1 MLSNKKRY
9 IMKALINDN
18 FLLENNTALNLY
30 NEYAKD
36 LPIVD
41 YHCHIES
48 KEIAEDINYEN
59 ITKLW
64 LGGDHYKWRL
74 MRACGIDERFITGDA
89 SDKEKFMM
97 WAKAVESAFGNPLYH
112 WTCLELARYFDIN
125 EPLTILNAE
134 YVWNKANEILAS
146 GKLSARKIM
155 TGSNVELICTTDDPC
170 DSLIYHEQIKDSG
183 FECKVLPAFRPDNIV
198 DIEKSGFNS
207 YVAKLEE
214 TSGMKISSV
223 ADLKAALISRL
234 DHFENHGCRISDHGT
249 EYIWYGKDLGIS
261 SDDVFAK
268 KMSSPDTRLSN
279 EELTAFKTDLML
291 FFAREYARRG
301 WTMQLHFGCKRNVN
315 SVMLDKA
322 GINCGCDI
330 ITGSFDFVTPLTGFM
345 DELNSEGLLPKM
357 IIYSLN
363 PTDNTIIDTL
373 CGAYNDGSVPGKISH
388 GAAWWFNDNLLG
400 MEEHLKSLC
409 AQSSLPC
416 FTGMLTDSRCFL
428 SYTRHEYFRRIF
440 CNFLGSEVERGRFPN
455 DKRILKDI
463 IERVC
468 YKNSRSMFE
477 G

>member
-1 MLSNKKRY
+1 
-9 IMKALINDN
+9 MKSLTGDN
-18 FLLENNTALNLY
+18 FLLENNTALTLY

-74 MRACGIDERFITGDA
+74 MRASGIDERFITGDA

-112 WTCLELARYFDIN
+112 WTNLELARYFGIE

-134 YVWNKANEILAS
+134 NVWNKANEMLAS
-146 GKLSARKIM
+146 GELSAKSIMRK
-155 TGSNVELICTTDDPC
+155 SNVELICTTDDPC
-170 DSLIYHEQIKDSG
+170 DSLIYHEQIKESG
-183 FECKVLPAFRPDNIV
+183 FETKVLPAFRPDNIV
-198 DIEKSGFNS
+198 DIEKDSFNG
-207 YVAKLEE
+207 YLAKLESVSGIKI
-214 TSGMKISSV
+214 TSIN
-223 ADLKAALISRL
+223 DLKEALISRL
-234 DHFENHGCRISDHGT
+234 D
-249 EYIWYGKDLGIS
+249 
-261 SDDVFAK
+261 
-268 KMSSPDTRLSN
+268 
-279 EELTAFKTDLML
+279 KTDLML
-291 FFAREYARRG
+291 FFAREYAKRG

-315 SVMLDKA
+315 SVMLAKA

-345 DELNSEGLLPKM
+345 DELNSDGLLPMM

-363 PTDNTIIDTL
+363 PVDNTVIDTL
-373 CGAYNDGSVPGKISH
+373 CGAYNDGSIPGKISH
-388 GAAWWFNDNLLG
+388 GAAWWFNDNLSG
-400 MEEHLKSLC
+400 MEDHLRSLC
-409 AQSSLPC
+409 NQSPLSA
-416 FTGMLTDSRCFL
+416 FVGMLTDSRCFL

-440 CNFLGSEVERGRFPN
+440 CNYLGTEVERGRFPN

-463 IERVC
+463 VEKVC
-468 YKNSRSMFE
+468 YKNSRNMFE
-477 G
+477 